1 MNGASSSCHINGI
14 QALLIKEYYPGL
26 VFHKGELQPPMK
38 WEHFYS
44 ITLNG
49 ETLAA
54 KIKREL
60 WVSVFIAPHFSI
72 LHIRWTFLKQ

>member
-1 MNGASSSCHINGI
+1 MTGGSDARHVNAI
-14 QALLIKEYYPGL
+14 QGLLIRENYPGL
-26 VFHKGELQPPMK
+26 VTHAGVAQPPMK

-44 ITLNG
+44 VSVGN

-60 WVSVFIAPHFSI
+60 WVSLF
-72 LHIRWTFLKQ
+72 